1 MYLMRTYGNHGGEQQ
16 LSQLFS
22 IKDELS
28 KKEFFVDLYLDKKFL
43 KLLQKRASHL
53 KVFNLINF
61 EFNPKGRWS
70 ELFLILSLFPYLF
83 IRLLIVILREKP
95 NFA

>member
-1 MYLMRTYGNHGGEQQ
+1 MHLMRTYGNHGGEQQ

-43 KLLQKRASHL
+43 KLLKKS
-53 KVFNLINF
+53 IS
-61 EFNPKGRWS
+61 P
-70 ELFLILSLFPYLF
+70 
-83 IRLLIVILREKP
+83 
-95 NFA
+95 